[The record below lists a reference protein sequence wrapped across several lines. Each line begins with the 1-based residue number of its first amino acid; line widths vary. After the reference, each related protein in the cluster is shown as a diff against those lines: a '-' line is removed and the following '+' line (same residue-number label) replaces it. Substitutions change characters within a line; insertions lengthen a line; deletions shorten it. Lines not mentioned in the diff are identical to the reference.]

1 MKQSEMVGA
10 IVGSGDNKSS
20 GMEKYNYL
28 KNIREL
34 THVRRRRQTTAINT
48 MTLILVGVLTT
59 AKCVFS
65 RQYSSLAF
73 QASDR

>member
-1 MKQSEMVGA
+1 MKQSETVGA

-34 THVRRRRQTTAINT
+34 THVRRRRQDDGYQYNDINT
-48 MTLILVGVLTT
+48 GSTEYYTEVHLHCFLRKL
-59 AKCVFS
+59 
-65 RQYSSLAF
+65 YSS
-73 QASDR
+73 